1 LFYRLEPRHEQ
12 LATHI
17 HSVTDNNNRIPWE
30 HLGTEIE
37 CAHFLRGVFDH
48 GGHMMAD
55 STPAIGISKK
65 NGQQLLVDM
74 ARVFVRLGLR
84 PTIREG
90 TIASLKLRQKAEWLR
105 FAEVIGSSITEK
117 QESLRKL
124 RQLPETKRTFTIPDF
139 EAVVACS
146 HDGQKKPA
154 DIARITS
161 VPANTIRDWLIRGQM
176 PPVVKR
182 HMAIQE
188 STKHLPHSD
197 VITYL
202 FRDLGSSSVLARDM
216 AAHLSLHA
224 IQERVQQHA
233 QDITTVYGDDK
244 KIRYL
249 FSPKLFSPLLGQP

>member
-1 LFYRLEPRHEQ
+1 
-12 LATHI
+12 
-17 HSVTDNNNRIPWE
+17 
-30 HLGTEIE
+30 
-37 CAHFLRGVFDH
+37 
-48 GGHMMAD
+48 MMAD